1 MNALIRIDDL
11 EIELRRSDRRRT
23 VDLTVDRG
31 GELVIAV
38 PAAFSDA
45 RVEEIV
51 RSRLEWIYRTLG
63 NKQRVLHPKVA
74 KEYVTGEGFYYL
86 GRKYRLKRLRAGDE
100 ALTGP
105 PLQLKNGRFFMTE
118 QAASEGRRHF
128 VQWYSQ
134 LSGRR
139 LAREVAALAP
149 RVGVTPGPVRVMDLK
164 NRWASCSKTGG
175 LNFHWR
181 TILLPIDRVR
191 YLVTHELVHLIEH
204 SHSARFYEILGRVA
218 PDYEEAERWLKEN
231 GDRYDL

>member
-1 MNALIRIDDL
+1 MTELIRVADL
-11 EIELRRSDRRRT
+11 EIELRRSDRRKT

-38 PAAFSDA
+38 PAAFTDA
-45 RVEEIV
+45 RVDEII
-51 RSRLEWIYRTLG
+51 RSRLEWIYQTLG
-63 NKQRVLHPKVA
+63 NKQRVLHPKVD

-86 GRKYRLKRLRAGDE
+86 GKKYRLKVLRAGDG
-100 ALTGP
+100 AASAPL
-105 PLQLKNGRFFMTE
+105 LQLKNGRFLIGE
-118 QAASEGRRHF
+118 PAAREGKRHF
-128 VQWYSQ
+128 VHWYSQ
-134 LSGRR
+134 QASRR
-139 LAREVAALAP
+139 FAREVQALAP

-181 TILLPIDRVR
+181 VILLPIDRVR

-204 SHSARFYEILGRVA
+204 SHSPRFYEILGRVA
-218 PDYEEAERWLKEN
+218 PDYEAAELWLKEL